1 MGLKLNK
8 IQSNKQRDIYQFA
21 LVFVTVISLVVLS
34 YFLNIKVDVTEDN
47 RFTLKQETKDLLSE
61 INDIITVKIY
71 LEGENLPV
79 DFIRLKNSVKEML
92 DEFGDYAD
100 ETIQYEFIDLNE
112 IKSKE
117 KRIKEIDRLAKI
129 GIQYMPVEFNRETG
143 TSTFEIV
150 PGAEFIMGERVVGVN
165 LLKNN
170 PMLHYQQN
178 FNASIETLEYE
189 LSLAIRKLVSGR
201 PKNVAFLQGHG
212 ESNRAELQDLAKE
225 LSNFYITGPIVLWDK
240 EGLLD
245 IKALDFIDLLII
257 SKPLDKFEKDELFLI
272 DQYVLRGGKL
282 LCMLEG
288 SRAHIDS
295 LRTSNFF
302 PAMPHETEL
311 EDLLFHYGVR
321 IDKNLIQDIRC
332 AKIPLQVANQGS
344 MAQPELAPWVF
355 FPIIFPEDNDENGH
369 VINTRLNPM
378 KLEFASSLFPL
389 QNNSSVQST
398 VLLKTSGKNR
408 FITTPTRIGFEEAA
422 GGVNPAVFI
431 DTARAV
437 AVLMEGKFDSYFKNR
452 PVDKEWLEIALFDVK
467 RKGYESQILVIS
479 DGDFGVNPVL
489 KDGQILPLGADRY
502 NRNVFYDNKRFL
514 INAVDYM
521 LDNAFL
527 IPVRSKKIEM
537 RLLDKKKLKEEEL
550 EIKVFNFIVPIVL
563 VLLISLVFFIVR
575 KKRFS

>member
-1 MGLKLNK
+1 MGLKFNFV
-8 IQSNKQRDIYQFA
+8 QTNKQRDVFHFS
-21 LVFVTVISLVVLS
+21 LVFITVILLILLS
-34 YFLNIKVDVTEDN
+34 YFINIKLDVTEDN

-61 INDIITVKIY
+61 INDVITVKIY
-71 LEGENLPV
+71 LEGKNLPV

-92 DEFGDYAD
+92 DEFSDYAD
-100 ETIQYEFIDLNE
+100 ETIQYEFINLYE

-117 KRIKEIDRLAKI
+117 KRIKEIDRLSKI

-150 PGAEFIMGERVVGVN
+150 PGAEFILGEKVVGVN

-170 PMLHYQQN
+170 PLLHYQQN
-178 FNASIETLEYE
+178 FNASIEALEYE

-257 SKPLDKFEKDELFLI
+257 SKPLEKFEKDELFLI

-295 LRTSNFF
+295 LRYSNFF

-311 EDLLFHYGVR
+311 EDVLFHYGVR
-321 IDKNLIQDIRC
+321 VDKNLVQDIRC
-332 AKIPLQVANQGS
+332 AKIPLQVANEGA
-344 MAQPELAPWVF
+344 MGKAELAPWVF
-355 FPIIFPEDNDENGH
+355 FPIIFPEENDEDAH
-369 VINTRLNPM
+369 IINTRLNPL

-389 QNNSSVQST
+389 QNNPDVHST
-398 VLLKTSGKNR
+398 TLLKTSGKNR
-408 FITTPTRIGFEEAA
+408 YITTPTRIGFEEAV
-422 GGVNPAVFI
+422 GGIESAQFV
-431 DTARAV
+431 DSARAV
-437 AVLMEGKFDSYFKNR
+437 AVLLEGKFDSYFKNR
-452 PVDKEWLEIALFDVK
+452 PVDNEWLQIAPFDIK
-467 RKGYESQILVIS
+467 RKGYDTQILVIS

-502 NRNVFYDNKRFL
+502 NRNVFFDNKRFL

-521 LDNAFL
+521 LDNSFL

-537 RLLDKKKLKEEEL
+537 RLLDKKKLKDEDL
-550 EIKVFNFIVPIVL
+550 KIKIYNLFFPISL
-563 VLLISLVFFIVR
+563 VLLVSFVFYFVR
-575 KKRFS
+575 KKRFA

>member
-8 IQSNKQRDIYQFA
+8 IQSNKQRDIFQFA
-21 LVFVTVISLVVLS
+21 IVFIAVISFVVLS
-34 YFLNIKVDVTEDN
+34 YFVNLKVDVTEDN

-150 PGAEFIMGERVVGVN
+150 PGAAFIMGERVVGVN

-240 EGLLD
+240 VGLLD

-257 SKPLDKFEKDELFLI
+257 SKPLD
-272 DQYVLRGGKL
+272 
-282 LCMLEG
+282 
-288 SRAHIDS
+288 
-295 LRTSNFF
+295 
-302 PAMPHETEL
+302 
-311 EDLLFHYGVR
+311 
-321 IDKNLIQDIRC
+321 
-332 AKIPLQVANQGS
+332 
-344 MAQPELAPWVF
+344 
-355 FPIIFPEDNDENGH
+355 
-369 VINTRLNPM
+369 
-378 KLEFASSLFPL
+378 
-389 QNNSSVQST
+389 
-398 VLLKTSGKNR
+398 
-408 FITTPTRIGFEEAA
+408 
-422 GGVNPAVFI
+422 
-431 DTARAV
+431 
-437 AVLMEGKFDSYFKNR
+437 
-452 PVDKEWLEIALFDVK
+452 
-467 RKGYESQILVIS
+467 
-479 DGDFGVNPVL
+479 
-489 KDGQILPLGADRY
+489 
-502 NRNVFYDNKRFL
+502 
-514 INAVDYM
+514 
-521 LDNAFL
+521 
-527 IPVRSKKIEM
+527 
-537 RLLDKKKLKEEEL
+537 
-550 EIKVFNFIVPIVL
+550 
-563 VLLISLVFFIVR
+563 
-575 KKRFS
+575 